1 MSPLPT
7 LPVRRTAANR
17 PSSRPVRMSPSR
29 KVRGLTL
36 LTTLAATIVT
46 TVLAAV
52 SVLLW
57 WAPLI
62 AVAAVGAAFVWLRAG
77 VQSEIAAR
85 KAMRR
90 RIVRTRTPR
99 AAASSAPAADRSARD
114 EQATGWTAPEEL
126 LETTSVTADAASG
139 AAVDGVATEAPTM
152 RPDGWQPVPVPP
164 PTYTLKAKA
173 ERPIPSD
180 DAAAGEAP
188 TASGT
193 GEPTPADGEMQDEQ
207 RAAYGT

>member
-1 MSPLPT
+1 MPPIPS
-7 LPVRRTAANR
+7 LPVRRSKSA
-17 PSSRPVRMSPSR
+17 SRGPVRMSPSR

-36 LTTLAATIVT
+36 LATLAATLVT
-46 TVLAAV
+46 AVLAAF

-57 WAPLI
+57 WVPLI
-62 AVAAVGAAFVWLRAG
+62 AVAAAGAAFLWLRAG

-90 RIVRTRTPR
+90 RVVRTRTPR
-99 AAASSAPAADRSARD
+99 ASTAAAPADRSAAAQQGS
-114 EQATGWTAPEEL
+114 EWTAPEEL
-126 LETTSVTADAASG
+126 LETTSVDAAASAG
-139 AAVDGVATEAPTM
+139 GVDAGTAVDTPAD

-173 ERPIPSD
+173 ERPLPSD
-180 DAAAGEAP
+180 DAAAVGEVP

-193 GEPTPADGEMQDEQ
+193 GESAPATGEMQDEQ